1 MGLAIF
7 YETLLV
13 ILVSALT
20 AAVCLSSYLV
30 TKRKTML
37 FACIAFMFYFFD
49 VASILQDDY
58 AARELASGLTQEYYF
73 IRSLYTMVTGAG
85 FLGAFWFM
93 VCEYIGE
100 CRRSIRITPIV
111 VYAALSLILL
121 AISGESKV
129 LRFCYYS
136 CRAAFMFWILA
147 YGAVHYLR
155 TKDQVER
162 QRLGRYKNHCIAL
175 ALLGMVMVAEDA
187 LFFLVLSTDTLTIGP
202 FTFSAERNY
211 AENVLM
217 MVCAA
222 MTCWFALR
230 QLDIHSNKA
239 PVVDDTL
246 RYRQTAEDLLVYAKR
261 HQLTAREQEVLDYIL
276 RDQDNQ
282 NIASSMSLSP
292 FHREGA
298 RAQHPA
304 EDGARQPA
312 RARPGFLEDGVGA
325 PPDGRSGKVF
335 PARCALYPLSN
346 AAKEIAKGTHISRYH
361 PRIAAAEVEAIS

>member
-111 VYAALSLILL
+111 VYAILSLILL

-155 TKDQVER
+155 TKDPVER

-175 ALLGMVMVAEDA
+175 ALLGMVMVAE
-187 LFFLVLSTDTLTIGP
+187 
-202 FTFSAERNY
+202 
-211 AENVLM
+211 NVLM
-217 MVCAA
+217 MACAA

-246 RYRQTAEDLLVYAKR
+246 RYRQTAEYLLVYAKR

-292 FHREGA
+292 STVKVHVHNILQKTGHA
-298 RAQHPA
+298 N
-304 EDGARQPA
+304 
-312 RARPGFLEDGVGA
+312 RPELVQDFWKTV
-325 PPDGRSGKVF
+325 
-335 PARCALYPLSN
+335 
-346 AAKEIAKGTHISRYH
+346 
-361 PRIAAAEVEAIS
+361 

>member
-111 VYAALSLILL
+111 VYAILS
-121 AISGESKV
+121 
-129 LRFCYYS
+129 
-136 CRAAFMFWILA
+136 
-147 YGAVHYLR
+147 
-155 TKDQVER
+155 
-162 QRLGRYKNHCIAL
+162 
-175 ALLGMVMVAEDA
+175 
-187 LFFLVLSTDTLTIGP
+187 LFFLVLSTDTITIGP

-282 NIASSMSLSP
+282 NIASAMSLSP
-292 FHREGA
+292 STVKVHVHNILQKTG
-298 RAQHPA
+298 HTN
-304 EDGARQPA
+304 RQELIQD
-312 RARPGFLEDGVGA
+312 FWKTV
-325 PPDGRSGKVF
+325 
-335 PARCALYPLSN
+335 
-346 AAKEIAKGTHISRYH
+346 
-361 PRIAAAEVEAIS
+361 

>member
-111 VYAALSLILL
+111 VYAILSLILL

-155 TKDQVER
+155 TKDPVER

-282 NIASSMSLSP
+282 NIASAMSLSPSTVKVHVHNILRDVALP

-298 RAQHPA
+298 RAQHLA
-304 EDGARQPA
+304 KDGAYQPPGA
-312 RARPGFLEDGVGA
+312 HPGFLEDGVR
-325 PPDGRSGKVF
+325 DSSDWEVGRRYPQ
-335 PARCALYPLSN
+335 PAARFIPLRTRQ
-346 AAKEIAKGTHISRYH
+346 KK
-361 PRIAAAEVEAIS
+361 

>member
-111 VYAALSLILL
+111 VYAILSLILL

-155 TKDQVER
+155 TKGPVER

-202 FTFSAERNY
+202 S
-211 AENVLM
+211 
-217 MVCAA
+217 
-222 MTCWFALR
+222 
-230 QLDIHSNKA
+230 
-239 PVVDDTL
+239 
-246 RYRQTAEDLLVYAKR
+246 
-261 HQLTAREQEVLDYIL
+261 
-276 RDQDNQ
+276 
-282 NIASSMSLSP
+282 
-292 FHREGA
+292 
-298 RAQHPA
+298 
-304 EDGARQPA
+304 
-312 RARPGFLEDGVGA
+312 
-325 PPDGRSGKVF
+325 RS
-335 PARCALYPLSN
+335 RRS
-346 AAKEIAKGTHISRYH
+346 ETT
-361 PRIAAAEVEAIS
+361 PRTYS

>member
-1 MGLAIF
+1 
-7 YETLLV
+7 
-13 ILVSALT
+13 
-20 AAVCLSSYLV
+20 
-30 TKRKTML
+30 
-37 FACIAFMFYFFD
+37 
-49 VASILQDDY
+49 
-58 AARELASGLTQEYYF
+58 
-73 IRSLYTMVTGAG
+73 
-85 FLGAFWFM
+85 
-93 VCEYIGE
+93 
-100 CRRSIRITPIV
+100 
-111 VYAALSLILL
+111 
-121 AISGESKV
+121 
-129 LRFCYYS
+129 
-136 CRAAFMFWILA
+136 MFWILA

-282 NIASSMSLSP
+282 NIASAMSLSP
-292 FHREGA
+292 STVKVHVHNILQKTG
-298 RAQHPA
+298 HTN
-304 EDGARQPA
+304 RQELIQDFWKTA
-312 RARPGFLEDGVGA
+312 
-325 PPDGRSGKVF
+325 
-335 PARCALYPLSN
+335 
-346 AAKEIAKGTHISRYH
+346 
-361 PRIAAAEVEAIS
+361 

>member
-111 VYAALSLILL
+111 VYAILSLILL

-147 YGAVHYLR
+147 YSGNGLGATR
-155 TKDQVER
+155 T
-162 QRLGRYKNHCIAL
+162 
-175 ALLGMVMVAEDA
+175 
-187 LFFLVLSTDTLTIGP
+187 
-202 FTFSAERNY
+202 
-211 AENVLM
+211 
-217 MVCAA
+217 
-222 MTCWFALR
+222 
-230 QLDIHSNKA
+230 
-239 PVVDDTL
+239 
-246 RYRQTAEDLLVYAKR
+246 TA
-261 HQLTAREQEVLDYIL
+261 
-276 RDQDNQ
+276 
-282 NIASSMSLSP
+282 SLSP
-292 FHREGA
+292 CSEWSWWPRTRYSSSCF
-298 RAQHPA
+298 
-304 EDGARQPA
+304 
-312 RARPGFLEDGVGA
+312 
-325 PPDGRSGKVF
+325 PPTRSQ
-335 PARCALYPLSN
+335 
-346 AAKEIAKGTHISRYH
+346 
-361 PRIAAAEVEAIS
+361 